1 MADATRSVSPAGQAG
16 RTSRIANPGPES
28 ARHTPRVDRRTAIA
42 ANLVLAAV
50 LGVTVGLMLPEAIQ
64 WAIIAAGTI
73 AALFIRYGV
82 LHDPVWSRVDLAWL
96 AVFAATWLPVAAL
109 LGHWPFR

>member
-1 MADATRSVSPAGQAG
+1 M
-16 RTSRIANPGPES
+16 
-28 ARHTPRVDRRTAIA
+28 TAISGADPFA
-42 ANLVLAAV
+42 ALRTRRYIGLLVLAAV